1 MTINYQPVYGNYG
14 VVKTNGFFGWL
25 IRLGTFSRWNHAVI
39 YVGNGEVVSA
49 DPSGVKLDPITNWV
63 NIAWNQHEELDDNQ
77 RMMIVNAAREAI
89 GKPYDFFTIF
99 DIGFRILGLKV
110 LSKGL
115 LSHLAKNKGYI
126 CSELVAECYRK
137 GGLVIAKEDWLCTPG
152 DLAERLIWQ

>member
-1 MTINYQPVYGNYG
+1 MYQPRIGDYG
-14 VVKTNGFFGWL
+14 VIKTHGFFGWL

-39 YVGNGEVVSA
+39 YVGNGQVVSA
-49 DPSGVKLDPITNWV
+49 DPSGVKLDPVTNWD

-89 GKPYDFFTIF
+89 GKPYSFFTIF
-99 DIGFRILGLKV
+99 DIALRILGLKI
-110 LSKGL
+110 
-115 LSHLAKNKGYI
+115 LAKGILDKLARHTGYI

-137 GGLVIAKEDWLCTPG
+137 GGIVVAKQDYLCTPG